1 MLETKQNITLTGE
14 IKIPGSDQI
23 VVYIT
28 GTVSK
33 DGAEEDNIVQVI
45 QEAKLYEKNKELVR
59 NEVNEFMKLFYEVQD
74 RGCL

>member
-1 MLETKQNITLTGE
+1 MLETKESISITGE

-33 DGAEEDNIVQVI
+33 DGAEDDNIAQII
-45 QEAKLYEKNKELVR
+45 QDAKLYDENKETVR
-59 NEVNEFMKLFYEVQD
+59 TEVDEFMKLFYEVQD
-74 RGCL
+74 RGHL

>member
-1 MLETKQNITLTGE
+1 MLETKESISITGE

-33 DGAEEDNIVQVI
+33 DGAEDDNIVQVI
-45 QEAKLYEKNKELVR
+45 QDAKLYDENKEAVR

-74 RGCL
+74 RGRL

>member
-1 MLETKQNITLTGE
+1 MLETKESISITGE

-33 DGAEEDNIVQVI
+33 DGVEDDNIVQVI
-45 QEAKLYEKNKELVR
+45 EDAKLYDENKEMVR
-59 NEVNEFMKLFYEVQD
+59 TEVDEFMKLFYEVQD
-74 RGCL
+74 RGRL

>member
-14 IKIPGSDQI
+14 IKIPGSDEI

-45 QEAKLYEKNKELVR
+45 QEAKLYEENKEVVR

-74 RGCL
+74 RGRL